1 MLGIN
6 LLKGHSLWIF
16 GVEWNIYISLLIQT
30 TGLGF
35 TISYLESST
44 NTVNIKIWYKI
55 EDGMLVISQLLGV
68 MFAHHKAVFYLYVYE
83 VAYGQFKDKMSVYT
97 YSA

>member
-1 MLGIN
+1 
-6 LLKGHSLWIF
+6 
-16 GVEWNIYISLLIQT
+16 
-30 TGLGF
+30 
-35 TISYLESST
+35 
-44 NTVNIKIWYKI
+44 
-55 EDGMLVISQLLGV
+55 MLVISQLLGV